1 MVKMNKAT
9 VSRKTNRIF
18 KETVLYMQEIGTYK
32 KEFDVTIHR
41 YAEMRF
47 QYDLLYQKWF
57 EEGCKVTETFK
68 NKSGNEN
75 IRKTAEYLAIETLQK
90 NLLTIETT
98 LGLTPKGLK
107 AIKSNGLESAKQSR
121 LAQVLSSV

>member
-1 MVKMNKAT
+1 M
-9 VSRKTNRIF
+9 RIF
-18 KETVLYMQEIGTYK
+18 VRLQ
-32 KEFDVTIHR
+32 
-41 YAEMRF
+41 
-47 QYDLLYQKWF
+47 
-57 EEGCKVTETFK
+57 
-68 NKSGNEN
+68 N
-75 IRKTAEYLAIETLQK
+75 IWPVEALQK

>member
-1 MVKMNKAT
+1 MK
-9 VSRKTNRIF
+9 
-18 KETVLYMQEIGTYK
+18 L
-32 KEFDVTIHR
+32 
-41 YAEMRF
+41 
-47 QYDLLYQKWF
+47 
-57 EEGCKVTETFK
+57 
-68 NKSGNEN
+68 
-75 IRKTAEYLAIETLQK
+75 LQK